1 MEQGELSATE
11 ARCMSDF
18 VRGGSRQMMFPV
30 NPYIAGNPVGDS
42 AAFIGRADVLR
53 DVLRVLRRPQ
63 DNAVVLYGQR
73 RIGKTSI
80 LQHLA
85 AWLSRSRRFR
95 PVYFDLQD
103 KAALPL
109 DRVLQE
115 LARTVAHALGQ
126 PEPDLGSDPAM
137 AFRQAW
143 LPSVL
148 DGLPDGCSLVLLFDE
163 FDVLAAPSA
172 EQAASALFPYL
183 RDLLTSD
190 RGRMQFV
197 FVVGRNVDDLDN
209 IALSLFKGI
218 LARRV
223 SLLSRDDTANLV
235 RLSESNGT
243 LIWTDEAVERVWALT
258 CGHPFLTQ
266 QLCSHVWE
274 QAYDAEPD
282 GAPVVPED
290 VDGSIAGAVEASR
303 HALEWLWDGLP
314 PAERVVVS
322 ALAEAGCDPITQDG
336 LEQLLHESGVRVV
349 IRELQNA
356 PQLLQDW
363 DLLEPV
369 DGGYR
374 FRVELLRQ
382 WIVKHKPLKRVQEE
396 LDRIAPIAENLY
408 QAGLGYYRG
417 GQLDQAVG
425 SLRQAVGLNPNH
437 VRANQLLADILLA
450 QGQLSEAQQLLE
462 RLYEYQPA
470 AARPRLVQSLLTQSQ
485 FIENEYYLSALY
497 ERVLELDP
505 AQPEAIAGRRSVW
518 QRRGDAKLADG
529 DLEEA
534 LEAYQMV
541 GLVDRMAEVEQEMRH
556 RDLNVQL
563 EALEALEQDRRYQD
577 ALVLAHDLADEYP
590 DMRDW
595 LSDLERLQRQ
605 VDLADLYQHALGA
618 LHSGDRQTAQ
628 TLLAQVVSLY
638 PGYEDAT
645 RYLHLAV
652 TGEDVAGLRAE
663 LTEGAQTHRQQ
674 PQTQLEA
681 EGEAYQQAGAGAE
694 KGVGRQRKQP
704 RQPGI
709 PAETVGKASR
719 RATTV
724 ARERIVRDALY
735 RQWGTLIGA
744 LGAGLRALARAVMH
758 REGDWLVS
766 TLVWVPLLIPVLA
779 MGMQTLSCTDY
790 VPAPRIYLWI
800 SLGLG
805 LAWILTGWLGT
816 TEGRVAVDL
825 AAAIA
830 GGLALIVVCSV
841 LGGMVLDLML
851 GVTEGLLGVVPVV
864 AAFIAA
870 SGAASGVAN
879 TKADDMAAAVAAAV
893 AAAMAFVIVIAVVFV
908 VTVGLVRRIPDAV
921 VIGVICVVVGGA
933 VRGIAT
939 EVARSKKG
947 ALVMSLLVLGF
958 FFWFS
963 FLGGSGAF

>member
-1 MEQGELSATE
+1 M
-11 ARCMSDF
+11 
-18 VRGGSRQMMFPV
+18 VFPV

-42 AAFIGRADVLR
+42 PAFVGRADVLR

-85 AWLSRSRRFR
+85 AWLSRRGPFR
-95 PVYFDLQD
+95 PVYYDLQD
-103 KAALPL
+103 KAAWPL

-126 PEPDLGSDPAM
+126 PEPNLRSDPVT

-148 DGLPDGCSLVLLFDE
+148 DGLPEGCSLVLLFDE

-172 EQAASALFPYL
+172 EQAAAAFFPYL
-183 RDLLTSD
+183 RGLLDSD
-190 RGRMQFV
+190 RRRLQFV

-218 LARRV
+218 AARRV
-223 SLLSRDDTANLV
+223 SLLSRDDTAHLV

-243 LIWTDEAVERVWALT
+243 LSWTDEAVERVWGLT

-282 GAPVVPED
+282 GATAVPED

-314 PAERVVVS
+314 PAERVVAS
-322 ALAEAGCDPITQDG
+322 ALAEAGSGPITQDG

-356 PQLLQDW
+356 PELLQDW

-369 DGGYR
+369 DGGYL
-374 FRVELLRQ
+374 FRVELLRR
-382 WIVKHKPLKRVQEE
+382 WIVEHKPLKRVQEE

-408 QAGLGYYRG
+408 QAGLGYYRNE
-417 GQLDQAVG
+417 QLDLAID

-450 QGQLSEAQQLLE
+450 QGQPGEAQQLLE
-462 RLYEYQPA
+462 QLFEYQPA
-470 AARPRLVQSLLTQSQ
+470 AARPRLVQALLAQSQ
-485 FIENEYYLSALY
+485 VTESEYDLSALY
-497 ERVLELDP
+497 ERVLALDP
-505 AQPEAIAGRRSVW
+505 VQPEAIAGRRSVW

-541 GLVDRMAEVEQEMRH
+541 GLVDKMAEVEQEMRR

-563 EALEALEQDRRYQD
+563 EVLEALEQDRRYQD
-577 ALVLAHDLADEYP
+577 ALVLAHALADEYR
-590 DMRDW
+590 DVRDW
-595 LSDLERLQRQ
+595 LFDLERLQQQ
-605 VDLADLYQHALGA
+605 VDLADIYQHALGA

-628 TLLAQVVSLY
+628 TLLAQVVALE

-652 TGEDVAGLRAE
+652 TGVDVAGLQAE
-663 LTEGAQTHRQQ
+663 LTDEAQTRRQQ
-674 PQTQLEA
+674 PQAQLEA
-681 EGEAYQQAGAGAE
+681 VGEAYQQAGAAAE
-694 KGVGRQRKQP
+694 KGVGSQREQP
-704 RQPGI
+704 RRPGI
-709 PAETVGKASR
+709 PAEIGGKASR

-724 ARERIVRDALY
+724 TRERIVPDALY
-735 RQWGTLIGA
+735 RQWGTLIEA
-744 LGAGLRALARAVMH
+744 LGAVPRALARAVMH

-766 TLVWVPLLIPVLA
+766 TFVWLPLFIPALA
-779 MGMQTLSCTDY
+779 IGTHTLLCAER
-790 VPAPRIYLWI
+790 APSYHIYLWI
-800 SLGLG
+800 SSGPV
-805 LAWILTGWLGT
+805 LAWILTGWLGST
-816 TEGRVAVDL
+816 KGKVAIDL
-825 AAAIA
+825 AAVIA
-830 GGLALIVVCSV
+830 GGLAFVVACSV
-841 LGGMVLDLML
+841 LGGLALDLLL
-851 GVTEGLLGVVPVV
+851 GVTQGLLGAVLVVV
-864 AAFIAA
+864 AFVAA
-870 SGAASGVAN
+870 GGASSGVAD
-879 TKADDMAAAVAAAV
+879 TMADDMAAAVAAAV
-893 AAAMAFVIVIAVVFV
+893 ATAMTFVMAIVVVFV
-908 VTVGLVRRIPDAV
+908 IAAGVVLREADIV
-921 VIGVICVVVGGA
+921 VIGVICAIMGGVISSITA
-933 VRGIAT
+933 GVT
-939 EVARSKKG
+939 RSTKG
-947 ALVMSLLVLGF
+947 ALAMALLAWAFLL
-958 FFWFS
+958 WFS
-963 FLGGSGAF
+963 FLQGSAVLQQHM